1 LSSRAF
7 DLSALH
13 KPAET
18 WDHRGV
24 VADGTDELQPGSAPV
39 ERDDSAAARRLW
51 FVRWSYGWVW
61 IVIVIGVLVTSS
73 LAFVSARLAASN
85 EQHLLTLRSKEVASV
100 FTNVLPDVETP
111 LGAAVA
117 LANITGANP
126 AKFTQFAHGYVGPPK
141 GQFISM
147 SVWRVGHLDQGPVV
161 VVGTPPELPEEPGGV
176 IPILRAA
183 EHRTPSQ
190 SLLTVLGLL
199 GVQQRR
205 FAFVYAGTKLG
216 QFLVEAEEALPT
228 GTFTKLPAGSAYSDL
243 NVAAYIGHRAVGSR
257 LLISTVRHL
266 PLPGP
271 HAKTVIP
278 FGSNAITV
286 VISAKQPLGGALPED
301 MPWVIGIIG
310 ALLTIGASVLTFR
323 LIWGGSRAQ
332 SLAAENRRLYAEQH
346 GIAQSLQQALL
357 PDELPKI
364 EGLQLSGLYD
374 AGAPGVDIGGD
385 WYDMLRL
392 SPRRLLLVVG
402 DVSGRG
408 ISAATAM
415 ASVRSAIQYAAQ
427 VDPPEDFLPTLSAL
441 RPLREQGQLATVLC
455 VLIDLQEKR
464 VEVTSAGHLPP
475 LLLHDGQAE
484 FLESEV
490 GLPIGVDT
498 DCSYVASSF
507 DVPEGACLFGFTDGL
522 IERHGESLDEG
533 LERLRQAAVQAS
545 GDLDEM
551 MAQILENA
559 RGPES
564 VDDTAMAG
572 VRWVTPTNR

>member
-1 LSSRAF
+1 VI
-7 DLSALH
+7 
-13 KPAET
+13 K
-18 WDHRGV
+18 
-24 VADGTDELQPGSAPV
+24 
-39 ERDDSAAARRLW
+39 RLW
-51 FVRWSYGWVW
+51 FVHWSYSWVW
-61 IVIVIGVLVTSS
+61 IVIFIGVLVTTS
-73 LAFVSARLAASN
+73 LALVSARLASSN
-85 EQHLLTLRSKEVASV
+85 EQHLLGLRSKQVAAV
-100 FTNVLPDVETP
+100 FTSALPEVETP

-126 AKFTQFAHGYVGPPK
+126 AKFTQFADGYVGLPK
-141 GQFISM
+141 GEFISM
-147 SVWRVGHLDQGPVV
+147 SVWHIGHLDQGPVV

-176 IPILRAA
+176 IPLLRAA
-183 EHRTPSQ
+183 EHGTSGQ
-190 SLLTVLGLL
+190 GMLTVRGLL

-205 FAFVYAGTKLG
+205 LAFVYAGTKLG
-216 QFLVEAEEALPT
+216 HFLVEAEEALPT
-228 GTFTKLPAGSAYSDL
+228 STYTRLPANSAYSNL
-243 NVAAYIGHRAVGSR
+243 NIAAYIGHRAVHSR
-257 LLISTVRHL
+257 LLISTVKRL

-271 HAKTVIP
+271 HATAVVA

-286 VISAKQPLGGALPED
+286 VISTKQPLGGALPED
-301 MPWVIGIIG
+301 MPWVIGVIG
-310 ALLTIGASVLTFR
+310 LLLTIGASLLTFR

-332 SLAAENRRLYAEQH
+332 TLAAENRRLYAEQH

-357 PDELPKI
+357 PDELPRI

-408 ISAATAM
+408 IRAATAM

-427 VDPPEDFLPTLSAL
+427 VDPPQDFLPTLSAL
-441 RPLREQGQLATVLC
+441 RQLRDQGQLATVLC
-455 VLIDLQEKR
+455 VLIDLQENR

-475 LLLHDGQAE
+475 LLVHDGEAR

-498 DCSYVASSF
+498 DCSYVSSTF
-507 DVPEGACLFGFTDGL
+507 DVPDGACLFGFTDGL

-572 VRWVTPTNR
+572 VQWVTRTDR

>member
-1 LSSRAF
+1 VI
-7 DLSALH
+7 
-13 KPAET
+13 K
-18 WDHRGV
+18 
-24 VADGTDELQPGSAPV
+24 
-39 ERDDSAAARRLW
+39 RLW
-51 FVRWSYGWVW
+51 FVRWSYSWVW

-73 LAFVSARLAASN
+73 LAFVSARLASSN
-85 EQHLLTLRSKEVASV
+85 EQHLLGLRSKQVAAA
-100 FTNVLPDVETP
+100 FTSVLPEVETP

-126 AKFTQFAHGYVGPPK
+126 AKFTQFADGYVGLPK

-147 SVWRVGHLDQGPVV
+147 SVWHVGHLNDGPVV

-190 SLLTVLGLL
+190 SLLTVRGLL

-205 FAFVYAGTKLG
+205 LAFVYAGSKVG

-228 GTFTKLPAGSAYSDL
+228 GTFTRLPANSAYSNL
-243 NVAAYIGHRAVGSR
+243 NIAAYVGHRAAPSR
-257 LLISTVRHL
+257 LLISTVKHL

-271 HAKTVIP
+271 HATTVVA

-286 VISAKQPLGGALPED
+286 VISARQPLGGALPEE

-310 ALLTIGASVLTFR
+310 LLLTLGASLLTFR

-332 SLAAENRRLYAEQH
+332 SLAAENRSLYAEQH

-408 ISAATAM
+408 IRAATAM

-427 VDPPEDFLPTLSAL
+427 VDPPQDFLPTLSGL
-441 RPLREQGQLATVLC
+441 RQLREQGQLATVLC
-455 VLIDLQEKR
+455 VLIDLQDNR

-475 LLLHDGQAE
+475 LLVHDGKAE

-498 DCSYVASSF
+498 DCSYVSTTF
-507 DVPEGACLFGFTDGL
+507 DVPAGACLFGFTDGL

-551 MAQILENA
+551 MAQILVNA

-572 VRWVTPTNR
+572 VQWVTPTNR